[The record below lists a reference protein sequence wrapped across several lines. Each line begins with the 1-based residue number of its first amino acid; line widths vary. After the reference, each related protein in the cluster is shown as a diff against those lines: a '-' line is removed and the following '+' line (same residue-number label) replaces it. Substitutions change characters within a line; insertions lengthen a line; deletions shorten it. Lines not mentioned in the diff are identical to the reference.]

1 MDRYNCI
8 YEAKMKI
15 KKRYIALAVVL
26 GAVAGGVY
34 YVSHNLENIVKSAV
48 NKYGSQITGTE
59 VKLGGFYL
67 SPLNGEVKLSNLT
80 VANPKG
86 YAQPHILS
94 LGEVYVKL
102 NVKSLTKP
110 LIVVE
115 QVRVSK
121 PEVTY
126 ELKNV
131 TNNNVSDLLANINKN
146 TAPAASEPEKKA
158 EEPASETKSS
168 SGKKIAV
175 DLVKV
180 SGGQVNVAAS
190 IAGHGTSAGIPLPD
204 IELKGIGR
212 EKADSGKGIV
222 ETVTLVLKKI
232 LNTSYETVINQ
243 GLGGLKDLSLDGVK
257 AVEDTAN
264 SLKDEAKGLLKGIF

>member
-1 MDRYNCI
+1 
-8 YEAKMKI
+8 MKI
-15 KKRYIALAVVL
+15 KKRYIALAVVF
-26 GAVAGGVY
+26 GAIAGGIY
-34 YVSHNLENIVKSAV
+34 YVSHNLESIVKTAV
-48 NKYGSQITGTE
+48 NKYGSQITGTD

-67 SPLNGEVKLSNLT
+67 SPLNGEVKLSKLT

-86 YAQPHILS
+86 YAQPYILS

-102 NVKSLTKP
+102 NIKSLAKP

-115 QVRVSK
+115 QVRVSE

-126 ELKNV
+126 ELRNV

-146 TAPAASEPEKKA
+146 TASAEKEVQKA
-158 EEPASETKSS
+158 TESSTEEKSS
-168 SGKKIAV
+168 SGKKVAV

-180 SGGQVNVAAS
+180 SGGQVNIAAS

-222 ETVTLVLKKI
+222 ETVTLILKKI
-232 LNTSYETVINQ
+232 LNTSYETVVNK

-257 AVEDTAN
+257 AMEDTAN
-264 SLKDEAKGLLKGIF
+264 SLKEEAKGLLKGIF

>member
-1 MDRYNCI
+1 
-8 YEAKMKI
+8 MKI

-26 GAVAGGVY
+26 GAIAGGVY
-34 YVSHNLENIVKSAV
+34 YVSHNLETIVKDAV
-48 NKYGSQITGTE
+48 HKYGSQVTGTD

-86 YAQPHILS
+86 YAQPYILS
-94 LGEVYVKL
+94 LGEVYVKVNL
-102 NVKSLTKP
+102 KSLTKP

-115 QVRVSK
+115 KVRISK

-146 TAPAASEPEKKA
+146 TASSTSTQTKA
-158 EEPASETKSS
+158 EKTPAKNEKSS
-168 SGKKIAV
+168 SGKKVAV
-175 DLVKV
+175 DLVDV
-180 SGGQVNVAAS
+180 NNGQIDIAAS
-190 IAGHGTSAGIPLPD
+190 IAGQGASAGILLPN

-212 EKADSGKGIV
+212 EKTSEGKGIV
-222 ETVTLVLKKI
+222 ETVTIILKKI
-232 LNTSYETVINQ
+232 LSTSYDTVINQ
-243 GLGGLKDLSLDGVK
+243 GLGGLKDVAADGIK
-257 AVEDTAN
+257 AVNDTAN
-264 SLKDEAKGLLKGIF
+264 GLKDGLKEEAQGLLKGIF

>member
-1 MDRYNCI
+1 
-8 YEAKMKI
+8 MKI
-15 KKRYIALAVVL
+15 KKRYIALAIVL
-26 GAVAGGVY
+26 GAIAGSVY
-34 YVSHNLENIVKSAV
+34 YVSSNLEDIVKKAV
-48 NKYGSQITGTE
+48 NKYGSQVTGTE

-94 LGEVYVKL
+94 LGEIYVKL
-102 NVKSLTKP
+102 DIKSLTKP

-115 QVRVSK
+115 QVKISK

-126 ELKNV
+126 ELRNV

-146 TAPAASEPEKKA
+146 TASTEKEVQKA
-158 EEPASETKSS
+158 TEKTDEGKSS
-168 SGKKIAV
+168 AGKKVAV
-175 DLVKV
+175 DLVNV
-180 SGGQVNVAAS
+180 SGGQVNIAAS
-190 IAGHGTSAGIPLPD
+190 IAGHGTAAGIPLPE

-212 EKADSGKGIV
+212 EKADNGKGIV
-222 ETVTLVLKKI
+222 ETVTLILKKI
-232 LNTSYETVINQ
+232 LNTSYETVINK

-264 SLKDEAKGLLKGIF
+264 SLKEEAKGLLKGIF

>member
-1 MDRYNCI
+1 MGRYNYL

-15 KKRYIALAVVL
+15 KKRYIALAIVL
-26 GAVAGGVY
+26 GAIAGSVY
-34 YVSHNLENIVKSAV
+34 YVSSNLEDIVKKAV
-48 NKYGSQITGTE
+48 NKYGSQVTGTE

-94 LGEVYVKL
+94 LGEIYVKL
-102 NVKSLTKP
+102 DIKSLTKP

-115 QVRVSK
+115 QVKISK

-126 ELKNV
+126 ELRNV

-146 TAPAASEPEKKA
+146 TASTEKEVQKA
-158 EEPASETKSS
+158 TEKTDEGKSS
-168 SGKKIAV
+168 AGKKVAV
-175 DLVKV
+175 DLVNV
-180 SGGQVNVAAS
+180 SGGQVNIAAS
-190 IAGHGTSAGIPLPD
+190 IAGHGTAAGIPLPE

-212 EKADSGKGIV
+212 EKADNGKGIV
-222 ETVTLVLKKI
+222 ETVTLILKKI
-232 LNTSYETVINQ
+232 LNTSYETVINK

-264 SLKDEAKGLLKGIF
+264 SLKEEAKGLLKGIF